1 MDKEIVDAVKKAIE
15 NSKQRNF
22 KESVDLAINLKYVDL
37 SDPKKRIN
45 EEILLPKGRGKPI
58 KVAVFAS
65 GETAL
70 KAKNSA
76 DLVLGPE
83 DIDKLA
89 ENKRNAKKLA
99 NQYDYFLAE
108 APLMTKI
115 GKQLGVVLGPRGKM
129 PKPIPPGSDP
139 TGLIQNLKR
148 TVRARSRD
156 RRTFHVPVGTKD
168 MKPEDIAEN
177 IQEVLKKITQKLE
190 KGTGNIDSVYVKTT
204 MGPAFKIEVK

>member
-1 MDKEIVDAVKKAIE
+1 MDKEIVESVKNAIE
-15 NSKQRNF
+15 NSKKRNF

-45 EEILLPKGRGKPI
+45 EEIILPKGRGKPI
-58 KVAVFAS
+58 KIAVFAS

-76 DLVLGPE
+76 DLVIGPE
-83 DIDKLA
+83 EIDKLA

-99 NQYDYFLAE
+99 NQYDFFLAE

-129 PKPIPPGSDP
+129 PKPISPGSDP
-139 TGLIQNLKR
+139 TGLIQNLKK
-148 TVRARSRD
+148 TVRARSKE

-204 MGPAFKIEVK
+204 MGPAYKIEVK

>member
-204 MGPAFKIEVK
+204 MGPSFKIEVK

>member
-1 MDKEIVDAVKKAIE
+1 MDKEIVEAVKKAIE

-45 EEILLPKGRGKPI
+45 EEIILPKGRGKPI

-83 DIDKLA
+83 EIDKLA

-148 TVRARSRD
+148 TVRARSKE

>member
-148 TVRARSRD
+148 TVRARSREK
-156 RRTFHVPVGTKD
+156 RTFHVPVGTKD

>member
-45 EEILLPKGRGKPI
+45 EEIILPKGRGKPI

-129 PKPIPPGSDP
+129 PKPIQPGSDP

-148 TVRARSRD
+148 TVRARSKE

>member
-1 MDKEIVDAVKKAIE
+1 MDKEIVESVKKAIE
-15 NSKQRNF
+15 NSKKRNF

-45 EEILLPKGRGKPI
+45 EEIILPKGRGKEI

-70 KAKNSA
+70 KAKKSA
-76 DLVLGPE
+76 DLVIEPE
-83 DIDKLA
+83 EIDKLA

-99 NQYDYFLAE
+99 NKYDFFLAE

-129 PKPIPPGSDP
+129 PRPLPPGSDP
-139 TGLIQNLKR
+139 TGLIQNLKK
-148 TVRARSRD
+148 TVRARSKE

-190 KGTGNIDSVYVKTT
+190 KGTGNIDSIYVKTT
-204 MGPAFKIEVK
+204 MGPAFKLEVK

>member
-15 NSKQRNF
+15 NSKKRNF

-115 GKQLGVVLGPRGKM
+115 GKQLGVILGPRGKM

-148 TVRARSRD
+148 TVRARSREK
-156 RRTFHVPVGTKD
+156 RTFHVPVGTKD